1 MSGTGYRPDVYVRTS
16 DGKPSRRVQRCASLV
31 VTYWPLFALNTTLSA
46 GFELLGDLCEMAY
59 HLISGLVQYLTR
71 KEEFFV
77 IIVGRLMPCL
87 VSGAFRYSLACCFRM
102 LFNFANR
109 TR

>member
-1 MSGTGYRPDVYVRTS
+1 MIESPA
-16 DGKPSRRVQRCASLV
+16 KRVQRAASLV
-31 VTYWPLFALNTTLSA
+31 LTYWRLFASNTTLT
-46 GFELLGDLCEMAY
+46 EDLQVSNFLDDLYEMAY

-102 LFNFANR
+102 LFDFANR